1 MAWQPASPVHDER
14 GLLVKTKTLKKIG
27 IYIAALITFVITLF
41 PFYWMVTAS
50 IKPFKEIFINPSFFP
65 RKFSLAFY
73 TQLFD
78 QTIILTHLKNSLWTA
93 ILATLITLVL
103 AGMTGYIITR
113 YSVLAGEFMARFTLF
128 TYMVPSIIL
137 LLPIYL
143 VMQALG
149 LINSHWGLVISYL
162 TITLPFAIWM
172 MRSYFATIPTVM
184 EEAALIDGA
193 NHFETYLYVVVPQAL
208 PGFISTAIFVFI
220 LCWGEYLFPLVLL
233 SLDTMKTVPVTLAAL
248 VGGGQNINFGLLMA
262 ASTVTTAPILVLFLF
277 LQKYLVAG
285 FAAGGFDK

>member
-1 MAWQPASPVHDER
+1 MTD
-14 GLLVKTKTLKKIG
+14 KTRKKIL
-27 IYIAALITFVITLF
+27 IYSGAILTFVFTMF

-50 IKPFKEIFINPSFFP
+50 IKPFKEILINPSIIP
-65 RKFSLAFY
+65 KQISFSFY
-73 TQLFD
+73 EQLFE

-93 ILATLITLVL
+93 VFATLITLIL
-103 AGMTGYIITR
+103 ASMTGYIITR
-113 YSVLAGEFMARFTLF
+113 YKIFAGEFMARFTLF

-137 LLPIYL
+137 LLPLYL
-143 VMQALG
+143 AMQTFKLTD
-149 LINSHWGLVISYL
+149 SHFGLVISYL

-172 MRSYFATIPTVM
+172 MRSYFATIPRVM

-193 NHFETYLYVVVPQAL
+193 NYFETYLFVVIPQAL

-233 SLDTMKTVPVTLAAL
+233 NLDTMKTVPVTLAAL

-262 ASTVTTAPILVLFLF
+262 ASTVTTAPILLLFLF
-277 LQKYLVAG
+277 LQKYLIAG
-285 FAAGGFDK
+285 FAAGGFE